1 MHGNFNNASC
11 GARKLW
17 SLLFLTL
24 ACGFLA
30 GCPMRSGRQFLY
42 GGTFN
47 RIYFEH
53 CEQIGEP
60 SAYGRRRLI
69 NAYTALLYMDAE
81 VAARSVRAVADVRPE
96 YGVMPNK
103 GVDGSV
109 AFMAMHKLIPL
120 HVEEGDWDTLLTM
133 LKEQESLL
141 LNTTADDAMLVNVV
155 VALEGIQSHC
165 PDKRSVSQ
173 LASLLEERWR
183 GFSEE
188 RVPRRQELLDRLRKL
203 IVPR

>member
-30 GCPMRSGRQFLY
+30 GCPMRIGRQFLY

-53 CEQIGEP
+53 CEQIGET
-60 SAYGRRRLI
+60 SAFRRRRLI

-81 VAARSVRAVADVRPE
+81 VAARSVRSVADVRPE
-96 YGVMPNK
+96 YGVMPSG

-109 AFMAMHKLIPL
+109 ASLAMHKLIPL
-120 HVEEGDWDTLLTM
+120 HVAEGNWDTLLTM
-133 LKEQESLL
+133 LTEQQSLL
-141 LNTTADDAMLVNVV
+141 LRTTADGAILVKVV
-155 VALEGIQSHC
+155 IALEGIQSHN
-165 PDKRSVSQ
+165 PDKRCVSQ

-188 RVPRRQELLDRLRKL
+188 RVPRELLGRLRKL
-203 IVPR
+203 IIPR